1 MGGILEWGWDTRVGW
16 VGYWLLGRILEWGG
30 ILEWGWDTDPLLLS
44 DPKAS
49 PPGQDVPTSGDLP
62 VQGEAAIIN
71 ILKKNKKFI

>member
-1 MGGILEWGWDTRVGW
+1 M
-16 VGYWLLGRILEWGG
+16 GG

-71 ILKKNKKFI
+71 ILKKNNKKFI